1 MRNFVILLL
10 AGGLLVGC
18 KPGSFRLGR
27 DGESSTTAKEPPKVG
42 KDEQVCFEC
51 KASGRVA
58 CGTGGC
64 QAGQME
70 CPSPCLKLSRGK
82 WEHMEVPGHKPDGLW
97 QKFPDGPGRRKAWN
111 NNHVGEVVLVT
122 KGVARNTGQCK
133 TCLGTTK
140 VKCKMCNGQGTQ
152 TCYIC
157 DGKRVVAASWTA
169 NSNPKL
175 ASQPDLIRLRDG
187 RSVLGRIAMQAGNF
201 CTIRTRDGKMIEVN
215 STDIV
220 SKPAQ

>member
-18 KPGSFRLGR
+18 KPGSSRLGQA
-27 DGESSTTAKEPPKVG
+27 GESSTAAKEAPKVA

-51 KASGRVA
+51 NASGRMA

-82 WEHMEVPGHKPDGLW
+82 WEHMDMAGHKADELW
-97 QKFPDGPGRRKAWN
+97 QKYPNGPGRTIAWN
-111 NNHVGEVVLVT
+111 HHHVGEVVLVEN
-122 KGVARNTGQCK
+122 GVAHNAGQCQ
-133 TCLGTTK
+133 TCLGSTK

-157 DGKRVVAASWTA
+157 DGKTVVPASWTV

-187 RSVLGRIAMQAGNF
+187 RSVLGRIAIQAGKF

-215 STDIV
+215 SADIV
-220 SKPAQ
+220 SKGGQ